1 MNQCPANSKKPPT
14 LTSLRAELCAAC
26 DISSLEAFAVGVARD
41 RRSGAR
47 ALGERARR
55 RASKLRAENRRLAG
69 LFRLRRS
76 LRQSGLL
83 HIAGVD
89 EVGMG
94 PLAGPVVAAAVILP
108 DETDLPGLD
117 DSKRVPRET
126 REALARAIRQQA
138 TAYCV
143 AWVTPE
149 EIDRINIYQAGL
161 RAMARAVGGLS
172 VSPEHV
178 LVDARRIPGLR
189 CDQTP
194 LVRGD
199 SRDASIAAASI
210 LAKVERDLEMQR
222 LDRRFPDYGFAK
234 HKGYP
239 TPEHLAA
246 LVEHGP
252 SSVHRRSFAPVAS
265 AAG

>member
-1 MNQCPANSKKPPT
+1 
-14 LTSLRAELCAAC
+14 
-26 DISSLEAFAVGVARD
+26 
-41 RRSGAR
+41 
-47 ALGERARR
+47 
-55 RASKLRAENRRLAG
+55 
-69 LFRLRRS
+69 
-76 LRQSGLL
+76 L

-89 EVGMG
+89 EAGMG

-108 DETDLPGLD
+108 DHADLPGLD

-126 REALARAIRQQA
+126 REALARAIRRQA
-138 TAYCV
+138 IAFCV
-143 AWVTPE
+143 AWVAPE

-178 LVDARRIPGLR
+178 LVDARRIPGLA
-189 CDQTP
+189 CHQTP

-210 LAKVERDLEMQR
+210 LAKVERDREMQR
-222 LDRRFPDYGFAK
+222 LDRRFPNYGFAK

-252 SSVHRRSFAPVAS
+252 SSVHRHSFAPVAS
-265 AAG
+265 VAG